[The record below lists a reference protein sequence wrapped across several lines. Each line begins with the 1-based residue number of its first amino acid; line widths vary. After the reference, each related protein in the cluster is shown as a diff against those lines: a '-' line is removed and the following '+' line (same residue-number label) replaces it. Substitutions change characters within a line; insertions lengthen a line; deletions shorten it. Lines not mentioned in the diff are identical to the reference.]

1 MTKRIV
7 NLLYIILLS
16 TFMFLIIFFYFSE
29 ENINKI
35 NKSRY
40 IYSEKLKSYVKEL
53 PLLKNDTSNSIEYI
67 STKKKKYNLFW
78 DLIDE

>member
-1 MTKRIV
+1 MTKKIV

-16 TFMFLIIFFYFSE
+16 TFMILIIFFYFSE
-29 ENINKI
+29 ENINKV

-40 IYSEKLKSYVKEL
+40 IYSEKLNNYVNEL
-53 PLLKNDTSNSIEYI
+53 PLLKNDTNNSIEYI
-67 STKKKKYNLFW
+67 STKKKENNLFW

>member
-16 TFMFLIIFFYFSE
+16 IFMILIIFFYFSE
-29 ENINKI
+29 ANIKKV

-40 IYSEKLKSYVKEL
+40 IYSEKLKDYVNEL
-53 PLLKNDTSNSIEYI
+53 PLLKNDTNNSIEYI

>member
-1 MTKRIV
+1 MTKKIV

-16 TFMFLIIFFYFSE
+16 TFMILIIFFYFSE
-29 ENINKI
+29 ENINKV

-40 IYSEKLKSYVKEL
+40 IYSEKLNNYVNEL
-53 PLLKNDTSNSIEYI
+53 PLLKNDTNNSIEYI
-67 STKKKKYNLFW
+67 STKKKEYNLFW

>member
-1 MTKRIV
+1 MI
-7 NLLYIILLS
+7 
-16 TFMFLIIFFYFSE
+16 LIIFFYFSE
-29 ENINKI
+29 ANIKKV

-40 IYSEKLKSYVKEL
+40 IYSEKLKDYVNEL
-53 PLLKNDTSNSIEYI
+53 PLLKNDTNNSIEYI